1 MFIRG
6 GGVEERRKE
15 TEREEKE
22 RAKSIYSEVLAVAQW
37 DQWCLCSGR
46 DMGSIP
52 GPAQWLKDPARSLSL
67 ALELHMRSIPRT
79 MPGKEEAP
87 SNIC

>member
-37 DQWCLCSGR
+37 DQWCLGR
-46 DMGSIP
+46 P
-52 GPAQWLKDPARSLSL
+52 GMQV
-67 ALELHMRSIPRT
+67 
-79 MPGKEEAP
+79 
-87 SNIC
+87 